1 MPSRSDLSDTIRLTG
16 LTATGHHGV
25 FDFEKREGQP
35 FRVDAELT
43 LDFRAAGRS
52 DELQDTVSYVEIAEL
67 IEAAITGEP
76 FDLIE
81 ALADHLAREIL
92 RSDARLL
99 AAEITV
105 HKPQAPLP
113 QSFQD
118 VSVTARR
125 TRADLSPRSVGED
138 ARTSEDAEASAGVG
152 APEGAATTDAEVRA
166 VLALGSNLGDSTAT
180 LASAVTSL
188 RSRAGLR
195 VLAASPLARTRP
207 VGGPPD
213 QPDFLNQV
221 IEVATTKSPQELL
234 ALTQQVEAEH
244 HRARG
249 AENGEIHWGP
259 RTLDIDI
266 ITYGSARV
274 STPALQIPHPR
285 AAQRGFVLVPWT
297 WMDPQATL
305 GGVFVAELAAQA
317 ADSATVELAEE
328 HLNTGVRP

>member
-1 MPSRSDLSDTIRLTG
+1 MSSRSEFSDTIRLTG
-16 LTATGHHGV
+16 LTATGRHGV

-35 FRVDAELT
+35 FRVDTELT
-43 LDFRAAGRS
+43 LDLRAAGRS
-52 DELQDTVSYVEIAEL
+52 DQLKDTVSYVEIAEL

-99 AAEITV
+99 AAEVTV
-105 HKPQAPLP
+105 HKPQAPLS

-125 TRADLSPRSVGED
+125 TRADLHPGPGQEV
-138 ARTSEDAEASAGVG
+138 SEISG
-152 APEGAATTDAEVRA
+152 AEVRA
-166 VLALGSNLGDSTAT
+166 VLALGSNLGDSAAT
-180 LASAVTSL
+180 LDSAVASL
-188 RSRAGLR
+188 RSHGELR
-195 VLAASPLARTRP
+195 LIAASPLARTRP
-207 VGGPPD
+207 VGGPED

-221 IEVATTKSPQELL
+221 IEIATTLSPQGLL

-249 AENGEIHWGP
+249 AENGEIRWGP

-266 ITYGSARV
+266 ITYADAHV
-274 STPALQIPHPR
+274 STDSLQIPHPR
-285 AAQRGFVLVPWT
+285 AAQRGFVLVPWM
-297 WMDPQATL
+297 WMDPQASL
-305 GGVFVAELAAQA
+305 DGIPVAQLAAQA
-317 ADSATVELAEE
+317 ADSATVERAGGPATVGPAGERPSAE
-328 HLNTGVRP
+328 VSP

>member
-16 LTATGHHGV
+16 LTATGYHGV
-25 FDFEKREGQP
+25 FDFEKRAGQP
-35 FRVDAELT
+35 FRVDAELS
-43 LDFRAAGRS
+43 LDFRAAGPS
-52 DELQDTVSYVEIAEL
+52 DALRDTVSYVEIAEL

-92 RSDARLL
+92 RSDERLL
-99 AAEITV
+99 AAQITV
-105 HKPQAPLP
+105 HKPQAPLS

-125 TRADLSPRSVGED
+125 TRSDLDVQPDGEV
-138 ARTSEDAEASAGVG
+138 TGIS
-152 APEGAATTDAEVRA
+152 DAEVRA
-166 VLALGSNLGDSTAT
+166 VLALGSNLGDSAAT
-180 LASAVTSL
+180 LASAVDSL
-188 RSRAGLR
+188 QHDPGLR
-195 VLAASPLARTRP
+195 VLAASPVARTRP
-207 VGGPPD
+207 VGGPQD

-221 IEVATTKSPQELL
+221 IEIATTRSPQELL
-234 ALTQQVEAEH
+234 VLTQQVEAEH

-249 AENGEIHWGP
+249 AQNGEIRWGP

-266 ITYGSARV
+266 ITYASARV

-285 AAQRGFVLVPWT
+285 AAQRGFVLVPWV

-305 GGVFVAELAAQA
+305 DGDSVAELAAQA

-328 HLNTGVRP
+328 QTNAAVRP